1 MMNKAVM
8 LNVVTRA
15 WRDLEVVL
23 MKVWTY
29 IHSPMLIAVMRMKGI
44 AVVRVI
50 RIMFSRVLSN
60 VN

>member
-1 MMNKAVM
+1 MNKAVI

-23 MKVWTY
+23 MNVWTY
-29 IHSPMLIAVMRMKGI
+29 IQSPMLIAVMRMKGI

-50 RIMFSRVLSN
+50 RIIFSRVLSN